1 MAGLLSRWIVRRVL
15 ASGLAF
21 EREAIDAY
29 RTLRD
34 KLLKPGRCADP
45 DSLEG
50 SLCHLLEEEELH
62 ERILSD
68 AAAGRLSVEDLE
80 RALQGHL
87 YAGFDAIRP
96 LQGEAAERWRADL
109 AAALER
115 EEKTWIFYGNLG
127 RMSKIPAAR
136 RAFQVL
142 AAMEKEHVD
151 ILRKL
156 LGIG

>member
-1 MAGLLSRWIVRRVL
+1 MAGPLSRWILRRVL

-29 RTLRD
+29 RALRE
-34 KLLKPGRCADP
+34 KLLQPGRCADP

-68 AAAGRLSVEDLE
+68 AAAGKLSVDGLE
-80 RALQGHL
+80 QALKDHR

-96 LQGEAAERWRADL
+96 LQGEEAERWRAEL
-109 AAALER
+109 TAALR
-115 EEKTWIFYGNLG
+115 QEEKTWIFYGNLG

-136 RAFQVL
+136 RAFEVL

-151 ILRKL
+151 ILRRL
-156 LGIG
+156 LGIS